1 MAEKVVINEV
11 GLRDGLQI
19 QPKLVT
25 TEGKLE
31 LCQALI
37 DSGVRSFEA
46 TSFVHPKAVPQMADA
61 DALFPR
67 LPKTGGVA
75 YSALVLNDK
84 GYERAMAA
92 GVKSVAIALASTETM
107 NQKNIRM
114 SLDQATTTFAGL
126 MTRAKREGIEARA
139 YISTAMACPYEGK
152 VPVKVVM
159 DLADKMVKA
168 GADKLAIADT
178 IGASSPAQCEE
189 VFRAV
194 VKEWGAARIAAH
206 FHDTRAMG
214 LTLAWVAL
222 QEGVREFDSSIGGL
236 GGCPFAPGA
245 SGNLATE
252 DLVFMLNDSGFDT
265 GVDVAKLRRAVGVA
279 ERLTGQRLGGRIT
292 AWWLSQERKAA
303 AKAAQA
309 AE

>member
-1 MAEKVVINEV
+1 MTESVLINEV

-19 QPKLVT
+19 QPKHVP

-31 LCQALI
+31 LCEALI
-37 DSGVRSFEA
+37 AAGIRSFEA

-61 DALFPR
+61 DVLFPR
-67 LPKTGGVA
+67 LPAGPY
-75 YSALVLNDK
+75 YSALVLNDR
-84 GYERAMAA
+84 GYERAIAA
-92 GVKSVAIALASTETM
+92 GAKSVAIALASTETM

-114 SLDQATTTFAGL
+114 SLEQATTTFAGI
-126 MTRAKREGIEARA
+126 MSRAKREGLEARA
-139 YISTAMACPYEGK
+139 YISTAMACPYEGR

-159 DLADKMVKA
+159 DLADKMMRA

-178 IGASSPAQCEE
+178 IGASSPGQCQE
-189 VFRAV
+189 VFAAV

-214 LTLAWVAL
+214 LALAWVAL

-252 DLVFMLNDSGFDT
+252 DLAYMLNESGYDT
-265 GVDVAKLRRAVGVA
+265 GVDVGKLRRAVLVA

-292 AWWLSQERKAA
+292 AWWVSQERKAA
-303 AKAAQA
+303 AKAEQA
-309 AE
+309 AA

>member
-1 MAEKVVINEV
+1 MADQVLINEV

-19 QPKLVT
+19 QPRYVP

-37 DSGVRSFEA
+37 NAGVRSFEA

-61 DALFPR
+61 DLLFPQ
-67 LPKTGGVA
+67 LPKAAGVQ

-84 GYERAMAA
+84 GYERAIAA
-92 GVKSVAIALASTETM
+92 GARSVAMALASTETM

-114 SLDQATTTFAGL
+114 SLEQATTVFAGIIG
-126 MTRAKREGIEARA
+126 RAKKEGIEARA
-139 YISTAMACPYEGK
+139 YISTAMACPFEGK
-152 VPVKVVM
+152 VPLKVVM
-159 DLADKMVKA
+159 TLADKMVKA
-168 GADKLAIADT
+168 GADKIAIADT
-178 IGASSPAQCEE
+178 IGASSPAQCKE
-189 VFRAV
+189 VFAAV
-194 VKEWGAARIAAH
+194 VKEWGASMVGAH
-206 FHDTRAMG
+206 FHDTRALG
-214 LTLAWVAL
+214 LTLAWIAL

-252 DLVFMLNDSGFDT
+252 DLVFMLNDSGYAT
-265 GVDVAKLRRAVGVA
+265 GVDVALLRRAVNVA
-279 ERLTGQRLGGRIT
+279 ERLTGQKLGGRIT